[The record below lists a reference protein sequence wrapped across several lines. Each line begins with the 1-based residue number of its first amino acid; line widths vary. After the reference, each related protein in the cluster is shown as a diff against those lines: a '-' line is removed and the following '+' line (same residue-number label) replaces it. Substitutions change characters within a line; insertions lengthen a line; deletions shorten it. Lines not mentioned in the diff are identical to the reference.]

1 MSGSLTLSSLS
12 GGLIGPLYYG
22 LSFTDTSLI
31 IWFGGALGAAA
42 SAYLATFGKRHGLR
56 ALANSRYSMGWW
68 VNMVMSVLNI
78 VTECAFGVVACLQGG
93 QALNTTSKGSLPV
106 APGIVIVGVVSWLI
120 ATGGFKYVT
129 IYQR

>member
-1 MSGSLTLSSLS
+1 MSGCLTLSSLS

-22 LSFTDTSLI
+22 LSFAETSVI
-31 IWFGGALGAAA
+31 IWFGGGLGAAA

-68 VNMVMSVLNI
+68 VNMAMSLLNI
-78 VTECAFGVVACLQGG
+78 VTECAFGVIACLQGG
-93 QALNTTSKGSLPV
+93 QALNVVSKGKLPV
-106 APGIVIVGVVSWLI
+106 APAIVIIGVVSWFI

-129 IYQR
+129 MYQR